1 MPCCRQVEQPDLVKE
16 AVAPPFSAYHFPPLI
31 PLSRL
36 LSIESVQT
44 RCSTHSHLALRVSLS
59 CLGSFSEVTADKFA
73 SLISFPSLSIFLR
86 PLAPA
91 IVTRLWSVWLVLAAS
106 SACLRYYG
114 RSDSCPARFFGR
126 SSRHELR
133 SLAQD
138 RSPMFVAHHFDTHS
152 TTNHPTSPNSH
163 PFPCSLSPAGSVLD
177 GLGFAHPSQS
187 RQLAWPNRV
196 HLRCGLGV
204 SHSVA
209 PDHASRHRPYSV
221 LLVLSRFN
229 NAGLSPALIS
239 AP

>member
-1 MPCCRQVEQPDLVKE
+1 
-16 AVAPPFSAYHFPPLI
+16 
-31 PLSRL
+31 
-36 LSIESVQT
+36 
-44 RCSTHSHLALRVSLS
+44 
-59 CLGSFSEVTADKFA
+59 
-73 SLISFPSLSIFLR
+73 
-86 PLAPA
+86 
-91 IVTRLWSVWLVLAAS
+91 
-106 SACLRYYG
+106 
-114 RSDSCPARFFGR
+114 
-126 SSRHELR
+126 
-133 SLAQD
+133 
-138 RSPMFVAHHFDTHS
+138 MFVAHHFDTHS
-152 TTNHPTSPNSH
+152 TTNHPTSPNSD

-239 AP
+239 APWRTRAAVPRSRETRSRPAIGPIPCCGKTKLSSISAAPRDRTPSMSLSRFH

>member
-1 MPCCRQVEQPDLVKE
+1 
-16 AVAPPFSAYHFPPLI
+16 
-31 PLSRL
+31 
-36 LSIESVQT
+36 
-44 RCSTHSHLALRVSLS
+44 
-59 CLGSFSEVTADKFA
+59 
-73 SLISFPSLSIFLR
+73 
-86 PLAPA
+86 
-91 IVTRLWSVWLVLAAS
+91 
-106 SACLRYYG
+106 
-114 RSDSCPARFFGR
+114 
-126 SSRHELR
+126 
-133 SLAQD
+133 
-138 RSPMFVAHHFDTHS
+138 MFVAHHFDTHS
-152 TTNHPTSPNSH
+152 TTNHPTSPNSD

-239 AP
+239 APWRTRAPVPRRRESDGDNVLLPRLQGTAALQFALRALLAAILPGRDGLRAVPFFSLL

>member
-1 MPCCRQVEQPDLVKE
+1 
-16 AVAPPFSAYHFPPLI
+16 
-31 PLSRL
+31 
-36 LSIESVQT
+36 
-44 RCSTHSHLALRVSLS
+44 
-59 CLGSFSEVTADKFA
+59 
-73 SLISFPSLSIFLR
+73 
-86 PLAPA
+86 
-91 IVTRLWSVWLVLAAS
+91 
-106 SACLRYYG
+106 
-114 RSDSCPARFFGR
+114 
-126 SSRHELR
+126 
-133 SLAQD
+133 
-138 RSPMFVAHHFDTHS
+138 MFVAHHFDTHS
-152 TTNHPTSPNSH
+152 TTNHPTSPSSD

-239 AP
+239 APWRTRAPVPWRRGTKGAPGKNKVAPGTPQLQRTAAVRVGGRISPPAVARGAERRCRGDSNRAGTTRLKRTASIALGLAPPS

>member
-1 MPCCRQVEQPDLVKE
+1 
-16 AVAPPFSAYHFPPLI
+16 
-31 PLSRL
+31 
-36 LSIESVQT
+36 
-44 RCSTHSHLALRVSLS
+44 
-59 CLGSFSEVTADKFA
+59 
-73 SLISFPSLSIFLR
+73 
-86 PLAPA
+86 
-91 IVTRLWSVWLVLAAS
+91 
-106 SACLRYYG
+106 
-114 RSDSCPARFFGR
+114 
-126 SSRHELR
+126 
-133 SLAQD
+133 
-138 RSPMFVAHHFDTHS
+138 MFVAHHFDTHS
-152 TTNHPTSPNSH
+152 TTNHPTSPNSD

-239 AP
+239 APWRTRAGSPSRPVSEGSSGDVSPARPIRLENPNSSAQNRPGQYTLQRRRGVDSVRR

>member
-1 MPCCRQVEQPDLVKE
+1 
-16 AVAPPFSAYHFPPLI
+16 
-31 PLSRL
+31 
-36 LSIESVQT
+36 
-44 RCSTHSHLALRVSLS
+44 
-59 CLGSFSEVTADKFA
+59 
-73 SLISFPSLSIFLR
+73 
-86 PLAPA
+86 
-91 IVTRLWSVWLVLAAS
+91 
-106 SACLRYYG
+106 
-114 RSDSCPARFFGR
+114 
-126 SSRHELR
+126 
-133 SLAQD
+133 
-138 RSPMFVAHHFDTHS
+138 MFVAHHFDTHS
-152 TTNHPTSPNSH
+152 TTNHPTSPNSD

-239 AP
+239 APWRTRAAVPRSRGSNKDPTLGPCLVATNKACTDQHGAEGPDALQVLIKVPMAVSDHLFCRRDGLRPVP

>member
-1 MPCCRQVEQPDLVKE
+1 
-16 AVAPPFSAYHFPPLI
+16 
-31 PLSRL
+31 
-36 LSIESVQT
+36 
-44 RCSTHSHLALRVSLS
+44 
-59 CLGSFSEVTADKFA
+59 
-73 SLISFPSLSIFLR
+73 
-86 PLAPA
+86 
-91 IVTRLWSVWLVLAAS
+91 
-106 SACLRYYG
+106 
-114 RSDSCPARFFGR
+114 
-126 SSRHELR
+126 
-133 SLAQD
+133 
-138 RSPMFVAHHFDTHS
+138 MFVAHHFDTHS
-152 TTNHPTSPNSH
+152 TTNHPTSPSSD

-239 AP
+239 APWRTRGGACASRGFIKAWPLISRFAPVQEPVFMSQPTLLHFSTEELLNSLSRCSRGIGVCV

>member
-1 MPCCRQVEQPDLVKE
+1 
-16 AVAPPFSAYHFPPLI
+16 
-31 PLSRL
+31 
-36 LSIESVQT
+36 
-44 RCSTHSHLALRVSLS
+44 
-59 CLGSFSEVTADKFA
+59 
-73 SLISFPSLSIFLR
+73 
-86 PLAPA
+86 
-91 IVTRLWSVWLVLAAS
+91 
-106 SACLRYYG
+106 
-114 RSDSCPARFFGR
+114 
-126 SSRHELR
+126 
-133 SLAQD
+133 
-138 RSPMFVAHHFDTHS
+138 MFVAHHFDTHS
-152 TTNHPTSPNSH
+152 TTNHPTSPNSD

-239 AP
+239 APWRTRDGLRADRLIIWPDNMEKKWDGTGGRPSLNFSGFLAGKIVHVAPKKGPPFLDTRARKAIKPS

>member
-1 MPCCRQVEQPDLVKE
+1 
-16 AVAPPFSAYHFPPLI
+16 
-31 PLSRL
+31 
-36 LSIESVQT
+36 
-44 RCSTHSHLALRVSLS
+44 
-59 CLGSFSEVTADKFA
+59 
-73 SLISFPSLSIFLR
+73 
-86 PLAPA
+86 
-91 IVTRLWSVWLVLAAS
+91 
-106 SACLRYYG
+106 
-114 RSDSCPARFFGR
+114 
-126 SSRHELR
+126 
-133 SLAQD
+133 
-138 RSPMFVAHHFDTHS
+138 MFVAHHFDTHS
-152 TTNHPTSPNSH
+152 TTNHPTSPISD

-239 AP
+239 APWRTRDGLRAVPFFSPFCGIISGMTGRPSLP

>member
-1 MPCCRQVEQPDLVKE
+1 
-16 AVAPPFSAYHFPPLI
+16 
-31 PLSRL
+31 
-36 LSIESVQT
+36 
-44 RCSTHSHLALRVSLS
+44 
-59 CLGSFSEVTADKFA
+59 
-73 SLISFPSLSIFLR
+73 
-86 PLAPA
+86 
-91 IVTRLWSVWLVLAAS
+91 
-106 SACLRYYG
+106 
-114 RSDSCPARFFGR
+114 
-126 SSRHELR
+126 
-133 SLAQD
+133 
-138 RSPMFVAHHFDTHS
+138 MFVAHHFDTHS
-152 TTNHPTSPNSH
+152 TTNHPTSPNSD

-239 AP
+239 APWRTRASGPSAPCWTMQASFCRNEACAPMLGLYWVPRLRGTAALRVRSDDRSLVHRSWRASGPSAPVSYTHLTLPTN

>member
-1 MPCCRQVEQPDLVKE
+1 
-16 AVAPPFSAYHFPPLI
+16 
-31 PLSRL
+31 
-36 LSIESVQT
+36 
-44 RCSTHSHLALRVSLS
+44 
-59 CLGSFSEVTADKFA
+59 
-73 SLISFPSLSIFLR
+73 
-86 PLAPA
+86 
-91 IVTRLWSVWLVLAAS
+91 
-106 SACLRYYG
+106 
-114 RSDSCPARFFGR
+114 
-126 SSRHELR
+126 
-133 SLAQD
+133 
-138 RSPMFVAHHFDTHS
+138 MFVAHHFDTHS
-152 TTNHPTSPNSH
+152 TTNHPTSPNSD

-239 AP
+239 APWRTRGPAQRGGGRLCRLRVSLRAACQQSSSKPVTLTCRSGSVPAIRRRYCAASRTKILVFL

>member
-1 MPCCRQVEQPDLVKE
+1 
-16 AVAPPFSAYHFPPLI
+16 
-31 PLSRL
+31 
-36 LSIESVQT
+36 
-44 RCSTHSHLALRVSLS
+44 
-59 CLGSFSEVTADKFA
+59 
-73 SLISFPSLSIFLR
+73 
-86 PLAPA
+86 
-91 IVTRLWSVWLVLAAS
+91 
-106 SACLRYYG
+106 
-114 RSDSCPARFFGR
+114 
-126 SSRHELR
+126 
-133 SLAQD
+133 
-138 RSPMFVAHHFDTHS
+138 MFVAHHFDTHS
-152 TTNHPTSPNSH
+152 TTNHPTSPNSD

-239 AP
+239 APWRTRGGACASRELRQYPTKDYVRLDEEGVASDAPPAHCRTATNPPATIARCTRAPGPPADLFKTWIWEVVF